1 MGFWSYYLL
10 AKLLMF
16 VTGFIGF
23 HLWENLLFGLYAALP
38 VRNRAV
44 RVLKQLI
51 AVPLAVVLLYHDSYL
66 PPARRIL
73 AQSDFL
79 AAFSFEYFLDL
90 AQRFIHWPLLAA
102 LLGLAALHW
111 LLAHKLRMGSF
122 ALLGVLLSPLLGN
135 LLQPAAPAAAL
146 PTQSEV
152 EGAPILTTP
161 AALQTSLNEFYTREA
176 TRRVGFIP
184 ASQVED
190 PPYDILLLQI
200 CSLAWDD
207 LELIGQRQHPL
218 LQRFDLLFERFS
230 AAATYSGPAAIRL
243 LRAPCG
249 QQRHEGLYQPA
260 EPGCQLMHVLENAGF
275 EPQWAMNHDGV
286 FASMRTDIRE
296 RGGMRATLFPL
307 DGLPVAL
314 RSFVGGDYFDDYA
327 VLSAWWRERQR
338 SSAPRVALY
347 YNSGTLH
354 DGNRFLDGS
363 RPSLQESY
371 HRRLDQLFSGLTR
384 FMDELEASGRRV
396 VVVLVPEHGANLRGE
411 RLQIS
416 GLREIPSPGVS
427 LIPVAVRHIGAPAP
441 AQVRVEQP
449 SSYLALAQLLSS
461 HLTRNPYASDAPP
474 LALLAP
480 RLAETEFVAENDGT
494 LVMRAAGR
502 HWLRSADSRWSEYPS
517 VR

>member
-16 VTGFIGF
+16 VTGYIGF
-23 HLWENLLFGLYAALP
+23 HLWENLLFGLFAALP
-38 VRNRAV
+38 LRVRAARI
-44 RVLKQLI
+44 LKQII

-73 AQSDFL
+73 AQSDYL
-79 AAFSFEYFLDL
+79 AAFSLDYFLDL
-90 AQRFIHWPLLAA
+90 AQRFIHWPLVAA
-102 LLGLAALHW
+102 LLALAALHW

-135 LLQPAAPAAAL
+135 LLQPAAPASAL
-146 PTQSEV
+146 PVQSV
-152 EGAPILTTP
+152 AEGAPAPTTP
-161 AALQTSLNEFYTREA
+161 AALEASLNEFYTREA
-176 TRRVGFIP
+176 TRRVSFAP
-184 ASQVED
+184 ASQFED

-207 LELIGQRQHPL
+207 LDLVGQRQHPL
-218 LQRFDLLFERFS
+218 LQRFDLMFEQFS
-230 AAATYSGPAAIRL
+230 SAATYSGPAAIRL

-249 QQRHEGLYQPA
+249 QPRHEGLYQPA
-260 EPGCQLMHVLENAGF
+260 EPGCQLMSVLENAGF

-286 FASMRTDIRE
+286 FASMRADIRE
-296 RGGMRATLFPL
+296 RGGLRAPLFPL
-307 DGLPVAL
+307 EGLPVAL
-314 RSFVGGDYFDDYA
+314 RSFVGGEYFDDYA
-327 VLSAWWRERQR
+327 VLSAWWRERER

-371 HRRLDQLFSGLTR
+371 RRRLDQLFSGLTR
-384 FMDELEASGRRV
+384 FLDELEASGRRV

-427 LIPVAVRHIGAPAP
+427 LIPVAVRHVGLPAA

-449 SSYLALAQLLSS
+449 SSYLALAQLLAS
-461 HLTRNPYASDAPP
+461 HVARNPYGPDAPP
-474 LALLAP
+474 LPLLAP

-502 HWLRSADSRWSEYPS
+502 YWLRSADRRWSEYS
-517 VR
+517 GTR